1 MVSRAIRA
9 TAVGL
14 AYIVAGIPALIGIAF
29 VARYAFVT
37 SDTPTDGA
45 ATAFLFGMVAAGAFA
60 GPAIAV
66 AVKNRG
72 RQTAAVIWWV
82 LAVLAIVANWT
93 HTLSAIAHR
102 GAGLDAHST
111 KITTDTA
118 TDRKTLIRL
127 ERELAA
133 LPAFTP
139 TTAEAVAA
147 AHSAAKLAQR
157 NRIVECGPNNE
168 TRGSRCH
175 DRENDE
181 RAKQDALTRALENKA
196 TTDRASALEASATA
210 VRKRLDDAPPAPPQ
224 NALGRTL
231 GRFLPI
237 SAAAAATLQQAFVS
251 AIVELL
257 IAAMLALPGL
267 LRSSR
272 VGELNG
278 RKSAILA
285 PDAPI
290 GFSGS
295 LPTHM
300 EATEPEILPPLLP
313 AVAEEEA
320 PRRAKTRRGVQP
332 KAIAAPGELL
342 ADGKVTVRGKVAV
355 AAPIASGEIDPKPV
369 VAFLAEHMPADR
381 GSRADWGDL
390 YGGFLAWQ
398 TERGGNTLAASQF
411 GAVLRHICEQAGI
424 RVRRHGDRVY
434 CLGRRFTWT
443 G

>member
-1 MVSRAIRA
+1 MVSRAIRMIG
-9 TAVGL
+9 TGL
-14 AYIVAGIPALIGIAF
+14 AYGVAGIPAAIGVAF
-29 VARYAFVT
+29 VARFAYVT
-37 SDTPTDGA
+37 SDTPIDGA

-72 RQTAAVIWWV
+72 RRTAALIWWV
-82 LAVLAIVANWT
+82 LASLAIVANWT

-118 TDRKTLIRL
+118 TDRKTLARL
-127 ERELAA
+127 ERELAEI
-133 LPAFTP
+133 PAFTP
-139 TTAEAVAA
+139 TTAEAIVAA
-147 AHSAAKLAQR
+147 RSAAELAQR
-157 NRIVECGPNNE
+157 NRVIECGANNE
-168 TRGSRCH
+168 TRGSRCR

-196 TTDRASALEASATA
+196 TTDHASVLEASATA
-210 VRKRLDDAPPAPPQ
+210 VRKRLADAPPAPPQ
-224 NALGRTL
+224 NALGRML
-231 GRFLPI
+231 GRLLPV

-272 VGELNG
+272 ADG
-278 RKSAILA
+278 RPMEASE
-285 PDAPI
+285 API
-290 GFSGS
+290 SFSGS

-300 EATEPEILPPLLP
+300 ETTEPEILPPLPP
-313 AVAEEEA
+313 AVAKEET
-320 PRRAKTRRGVQP
+320 PRRVKTRRGVAAHDLAQP
-332 KAIAAPGELL
+332 KAIAAP
-342 ADGKVTVRGKVAV
+342 
-355 AAPIASGEIDPKPV
+355 IASDEIDPKPV

-381 GSRADWGDL
+381 GSRADWGEL

-398 TERGGNTLAASQF
+398 TERGGNTLGASQF
-411 GAVLRHICEQAGI
+411 GAVLRHICEQADI

-434 CLGRRFTWT
+434 CMDRRLCAVGRKVVADRTT
-443 G
+443 SMKST

>member
-1 MVSRAIRA
+1 MVLSRAIRA
-9 TAVGL
+9 AAVGL

-72 RQTAAVIWWV
+72 RKAALVWWA
-82 LAVLAIVANWT
+82 LATLAIVANWT
-93 HTLSAIAHR
+93 HTLSAIAYR

-118 TDRKTLIRL
+118 TDRKTLTRL
-127 ERELAA
+127 ERELAEF
-133 LPAFTP
+133 PAFTP
-139 TTAEAVAA
+139 TTAESVAA
-147 AHSAAKLAQR
+147 ARSAAELAQR
-157 NRIVECGPNNE
+157 NRIVECGANNE
-168 TRGSRCH
+168 TRGSRCR

-196 TTDRASALEASATA
+196 ATDHANGLESSAAA
-210 VRKRLDDAPPAPPQ
+210 VRKRLADAPPAPLQ

-231 GRFLPI
+231 GRFLPV

-267 LRSSR
+267 LRATR
-272 VGELNG
+272 TLE
-278 RKSAILA
+278 R
-285 PDAPI
+285 
-290 GFSGS
+290 
-295 LPTHM
+295 PT

-313 AVAEEEA
+313 TVAQEEA
-320 PRRAKTRRGVQP
+320 PRRVRVKIRRSVPVPDPAQP
-332 KAIAAPGELL
+332 KAIAAP
-342 ADGKVTVRGKVAV
+342 
-355 AAPIASGEIDPKPV
+355 IASDEVDPKPV
-369 VAFLAEHMPADR
+369 VAFLAEHMPTDR
-381 GSRADWGDL
+381 GSRADWGDI

-398 TERGGNTLAASQF
+398 TERGGEALPATQF
-411 GAVLRHICEQAGI
+411 GAVLRHICEQANI
-424 RVRRHGDRVY
+424 RVRRQGDNVY
-434 CLGRRFTWT
+434 CLDRRLTWA